1 MPCAEVKTVKVIFAA
16 SAKEPGKRGELSAL
30 KGNGNESKLE
40 RGREGGRQRGKYS
53 ESRRE
58 IFEVSPAQIIKR
70 KISLQ

>member
-40 RGREGGRQRGKYS
+40 RGREGGW
-53 ESRRE
+53 ETE
-58 IFEVSPAQIIKR
+58 R
-70 KISLQ
+70 KI